1 MEAPSDPVNHIFAL
15 VPADR
20 VRPRE
25 AGGYVVDLGT
35 VDDLLR
41 LVLAAE
47 ANPNQG
53 VRMREAEE

>member
-1 MEAPSDPVNHIFAL
+1 MTDDNHLYAL

-20 VRPRE
+20 VHRRK

-41 LVLAAE
+41 LVLAAG
-47 ANPNQG
+47 ANPGQG
-53 VRMREAEE
+53 VRMRGEGE

>member
-1 MEAPSDPVNHIFAL
+1 MAEANHLYAL

-25 AGGYVVDLGT
+25 AGGFVVDLGT
-35 VDDLLR
+35 VEDILR

-47 ANPNQG
+47 AHPGQG
-53 VRMREAEE
+53 VRMRGAEE

>member
-1 MEAPSDPVNHIFAL
+1 MTDAEHIYAL

-20 VRPRE
+20 VHRRK

-47 ANPNQG
+47 ANPGQG
-53 VRMREAEE
+53 VRMRGAEE